1 MGTAIGIGVSPSLTP
16 MLGAGS
22 DPILPSGLWLDP
34 DTWTRT
40 GGRFS
45 IGPDLELDANEGD
58 VFCMDGRDVNGIMKA
73 ATNLSPALLTAW
85 SYTPGG
91 GQVVVNGEEVTFTS
105 MPQFEA
111 FRDAVSASPGDERSM
126 NIKLTLISGSLAN
139 AKSGL
144 YSSGGTEVSVTDIS
158 DMTVGESR
166 IIRHSGTMP
175 GGSTQS
181 RMTAVRNNAVAG
193 LTAVVRIENIS
204 HVVGLDPAA
213 GFPVGSAASTSYG
226 ADLATVTAPAWP
238 ATGRTLTVSRR
249 NYTTGVISSVSTT
262 PAPTAGNYV
271 LDGSTDGNYTY
282 LSRVSNNI
290 LTAGQI
296 ADQEA
301 VMETILAATPEF
313 CPNWDLVGGEPTY
326 VNGIPTEVP

>member
-1 MGTAIGIGVSPSLTP
+1 

-22 DPILPSGLWLDP
+22 DPILPSGQWLDP

-45 IGPDLELDANEGD
+45 IGPDLSLDANEGD
-58 VFCMDGRDVNGIMKA
+58 VFCMDGRDVNGIVDTHTNLVSTVLDDNVAWTVSNGTRGTVTDLGDGLYRFDIIGTGAVLWDASFASASLDRIGSMQARVVSGVAASAAGDFAGYRLGASAEGTAYNWGGLTSEFQDISFSVTSADATDTAVLRFEGTSTWSLEVQCMRAVDGTKKA
-73 ATNLSPALLTAW
+73 A
-85 SYTPGG
+85 
-91 GQVVVNGEEVTFTS
+91 
-105 MPQFEA
+105 A
-111 FRDAVSASPGDERSM
+111 FPDG
-126 NIKLTLISGSLAN
+126 SGI
-139 AKSGL
+139 G
-144 YSSGGTEVSVTDIS
+144 
-158 DMTVGESR
+158 
-166 IIRHSGTMP
+166 
-175 GGSTQS
+175 
-181 RMTAVRNNAVAG
+181 
-193 LTAVVRIENIS
+193 
-204 HVVGLDPAA
+204 
-213 GFPVGSAASTSYG
+213 TSYG

-313 CPNWDLVGGEPTY
+313 CPNWVLVDSEPVY
-326 VNGIPTEVP
+326 VNGIPIEVV

>member
-1 MGTAIGIGVSPSLTP
+1 MGTAIGIGVSPSLTS

-34 DTWTRT
+34 DTWTRI

-45 IGPDLELDANEGD
+45 IGPDLSLDANEGD
-58 VFCMDGRDVNGIMKA
+58 VFCMDGRDVNGIMKT
-73 ATNLSPALLTAW
+73 ATNLSTTVIANW
-85 SYTPGG
+85 SYIPGG
-91 GQVVVNGEEVTFTS
+91 GQATVNGDEVTFVNLL
-105 MPQFEA
+105 QNEG
-111 FRDAVSASPGDERSM
+111 FRDGVAAVATDVRSVNM
-126 NIKLTLISGSLAN
+126 KLTLVSGALTN
-139 AKSGL
+139 ARSGL
-144 YSSGGTEVSVTDIS
+144 FSSGGVEVSAEDVS
-158 DMTVGESR
+158 DMIVGESR
-166 IIRHSGTMP
+166 IIKHSGTMP

-181 RMTAVRNNAVAG
+181 RMTAIRNIGAASLN
-193 LTAVVRIENIS
+193 AVVRIEQIS
-204 HVVGLDPAA
+204 HVVGSDPAA
-213 GFPVGSAASTSYG
+213 GFPAGSVASASYG
-226 ADLATVTAPAWP
+226 DDLATVTAPAWP

-249 NYTTGVISSVSTT
+249 NYATGVISSVSTT

-313 CPNWDLVGGEPTY
+313 CPNWVLVDSEPIY
-326 VNGIPTEVP
+326 VNGIPIDVI